1 MTANKLLRIVLLAL
15 AGLPAFGQ
23 QGRVTLAFEYPGV
36 EVFLGET
43 ITVGLIL
50 QNKGADDQ
58 SVNVRVAE
66 RPSGWNTA
74 IKSSG
79 LIVTGVYLPA
89 GQSKTLS
96 FEASPPLELRA
107 GRYLFRVEAQAGELE
122 LGESFS
128 ATVRERREQGRGT
141 AGIGLSTAYPIL
153 RGSSDVWYE
162 FSLELENKLE
172 EDTVFDLTARGPE
185 GWEVNFKPAYEQRYI
200 SSFQLRA
207 KRSGKLT
214 VEVKPPAGAKPGE
227 FPVGVRISSGAAFAE
242 TTLTVVLTGTYD
254 LAVESVSGVLSLSAQ
269 QGKPARLGI
278 SIKNLG
284 TAPQNHIGLFS
295 FQPENWVVDFI
306 PDAVD
311 GLAPGETRQVEVI
324 VTPHEKAL
332 VGDYSLEL
340 KANGEKVSKPI
351 EFRVTVKASSIFG
364 WIGIALIVLVIGA
377 LALLFRWLGRR

>member
-1 MTANKLLRIVLLAL
+1 MTRTKLLRLVLLGFSAL
-15 AGLPAFGQ
+15 PSFAQ

-36 EVFLGET
+36 EVFVGET

-50 QNKGADDQ
+50 QNKGSEDQ

-66 RPSGWNTA
+66 RPAGWNTA

-79 LIVTGVYLPA
+79 LIVTGVFLPA

-96 FEASPPLELRA
+96 FEASPPLQLRA
-107 GRYLFRVEAQAGELE
+107 GLYKFRVEAQAGELS
-122 LGESFS
+122 LGENFS
-128 ATVRERREQGRGT
+128 ATVRDRRDQARGT
-141 AGIGLSTAYPIL
+141 AGIGLTTAYPIL
-153 RGSSDVWYE
+153 RGSSEVFYE

-172 EDTVFDLTARGPE
+172 EDTVFDLSARGPE
-185 GWEVNFKPAYEQRYI
+185 GWEVNFKPAYEPRYI

-214 VEVKPPAGAKPGE
+214 VEVKPPAGARAGE
-227 FPVGVRISSGAAFAE
+227 FPVNVRISSGAAFAE

-278 SIKNLG
+278 SIKNTG

-295 FQPENWVVDFI
+295 FQPENWIVDFI

-311 GLAPGETRQVEVI
+311 GLQPGETRQVEVI
-324 VTPHEKAL
+324 VTPHEKSL

-351 EFRVTVKASSIFG
+351 EFRVTVKASSVFG
-364 WIGIALIVLVIGA
+364 WIGIGLIVLVIGG
-377 LALLFRWLGRR
+377 LAVLFRWLGRR